1 MPISDNSIFYEGG
14 RTGVLLIHGL
24 GGTPVEMKSIA
35 RRIADAG
42 ATVYCCQLTGH
53 CGTEA
58 DLVATHWQDWYA
70 SADEALAKLE
80 ANCDRVIVGGL
91 SMGAILAARLAAC
104 EPERV
109 CGVMMLAPTLWY
121 DGWSIPWYSFLLK
134 LFIDTPMGRRY
145 RFVEAEPYGVK
156 DERIRRILVKALM
169 SGESVDAGLPATPS
183 LALRELWR
191 LVADLKPRLSQIKQR
206 VLIIQ
211 AREDEVASIK
221 NTEYLQR
228 HLGGPVD
235 TLILD
240 DSYHLITVDRQR
252 SLVMQRAA
260 EFAESFA
267 QLTATADER
276 RSVVKL
282 HALPTPH

>member
-1 MPISDNSIFYEGG
+1 MDIKDNSIFYEGG

-24 GGTPVEMKSIA
+24 GGTPLELKAVA
-35 RRIADAG
+35 RRIADEG
-42 ATVYCCQLTGH
+42 ATVYCCQLAGH
-53 CGTEA
+53 CGAES
-58 DLVATHWQDWYA
+58 DLVATGWQDWYA

-80 ANCDRVIVGGL
+80 ENCDRVIVGGL

-104 EPERV
+104 ESERV
-109 CGVMMLAPTLWY
+109 CGVIMLAPTLWY

-134 LFIDTPMGRRY
+134 WFINTPIGRRY

-156 DERIRRILVKALM
+156 DERIRRIVVKALT
-169 SGESVDAGLPATPS
+169 SGQSVDAGLPATPA

-191 LVADLKPRLSQIKQR
+191 LVAELKPWLSQIKQR

-221 NTEYLQR
+221 NTEHLQK
-228 HLGGPVD
+228 HLGGPVEA
-235 TLILD
+235 LILD
-240 DSYHLITVDRQR
+240 DSYHLITIDRQR

-260 EFAESFA
+260 EFVKSFVPS
-267 QLTATADER
+267 TSADSQPK
-276 RSVVKL
+276 SVAKF
-282 HALPTPH
+282 HILPAAH

>member
-1 MPISDNSIFYEGG
+1 MPITDNSIFYEGG

-35 RRIADAG
+35 RRISDAD
-42 ATVYCCQLTGH
+42 ATVYCCQLAGH
-53 CGTEA
+53 CGTED

-80 ANCDRVIVGGL
+80 EKCDRVIVGGL

-109 CGVMMLAPTLWY
+109 CGVIMLAPTLWY

-134 LFIDTPMGRRY
+134 WFIGTPAGRRY

-191 LVADLKPRLSQIKQR
+191 LVADFEPRLPQIKQL
-206 VLIIQ
+206 VLVIH
-211 AREDEVASIK
+211 AREDEVASLK
-221 NTEYLQR
+221 NAEYLQR
-228 HLGGPVD
+228 HLGGPVE

-252 SLVMQRAA
+252 SLVMQRTA
-260 EFAESFA
+260 EFVEAFV
-267 QLTATADER
+267 
-276 RSVVKL
+276 RSDAAAGEPKGVVKL
-282 HALPTPH
+282 HVLPKA

>member
-1 MPISDNSIFYEGG
+1 MPIADNSIFYEGG

-42 ATVYCCQLTGH
+42 ATVYCCQLAGH

-109 CGVMMLAPTLWY
+109 CGIMMLAPTLWY
-121 DGWSIPWYSFLLK
+121 DGWSIPWYGFLLK
-134 LFIDTPMGRRY
+134 LLIDTPAGRRF

-169 SGESVDAGLPATPS
+169 SGSSVDAGLPATPS

-191 LVADLKPRLSQIKQR
+191 LVAEFKPRLSQIKQR
-206 VLIIQ
+206 TLIIQ
-211 AREDEVASIK
+211 AREDEVASMK
-221 NTEYLQR
+221 NTEFLQR
-228 HLGGPVD
+228 HLGGPVEA
-235 TLILD
+235 LILD
-240 DSYHLITVDRQR
+240 DSYHLITIDRQR
-252 SLVMQRAA
+252 GMVMERAVQ
-260 EFAESFA
+260 FVESFPPSA
-267 QLTATADER
+267 AAAGER
-276 RSVVKL
+276 KGVVKL
-282 HALPTPH
+282 HVLPPAH